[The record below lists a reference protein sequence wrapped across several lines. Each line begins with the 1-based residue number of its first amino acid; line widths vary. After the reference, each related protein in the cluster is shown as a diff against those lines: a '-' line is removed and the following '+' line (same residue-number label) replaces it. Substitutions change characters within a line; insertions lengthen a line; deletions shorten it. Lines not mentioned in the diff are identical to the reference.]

1 MVRTRPNVFLHVQL
15 IQINANLL
23 LPYVQVRSWH
33 WACTQGD
40 LKAAVKKNLI
50 LLFKELEATAP
61 KGVLKPD
68 DKMSGSGARLAD
80 KIVSGS
86 APKGLQLW

>member
-1 MVRTRPNVFLHVQL
+1 MHAGRP
-15 IQINANLL
+15 
-23 LPYVQVRSWH
+23 
-33 WACTQGD
+33 QGRREE
-40 LKAAVKKNLI
+40 NLI

-61 KGVLKPD
+61 KGVLKSD